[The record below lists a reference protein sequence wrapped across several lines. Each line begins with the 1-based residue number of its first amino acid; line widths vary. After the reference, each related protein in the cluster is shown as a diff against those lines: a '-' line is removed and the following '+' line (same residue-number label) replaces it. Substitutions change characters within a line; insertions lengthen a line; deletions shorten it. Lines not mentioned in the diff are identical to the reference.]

1 MYIIAII
8 IKVLNCFLI
17 SCRQIT
23 LTSRTVNKRQVW
35 TEIETA
41 IFCPMT
47 PIYIRPFPRV
57 IVQEQDGHDLR
68 LNVPNEIGLP
78 NIEVEEAFLAI
89 RGQNI
94 GAAIELRQRLAIE
107 ARILAFTAARA
118 QMRRDLETIRRL
130 VRALSFLRVKHW
142 AIYIVVCCV
151 DRETLAKL
159 NYYHS

>member
-1 MYIIAII
+1 
-8 IKVLNCFLI
+8 
-17 SCRQIT
+17 
-23 LTSRTVNKRQVW
+23 
-35 TEIETA
+35 
-41 IFCPMT
+41 MT

-78 NIEVEEAFLAI
+78 NIEVQQAFLAI

-118 QMRRDLETIRRL
+118 QMRRDLERIRRM
-130 VRALSFLRVKHW
+130 VRALSFLRVNH
-142 AIYIVVCCV
+142 
-151 DRETLAKL
+151 
-159 NYYHS
+159 